1 MDALP
6 ATVTRTSTETVEV
19 KEIINAEIYNVNCS
33 FTRSLGGYFPVVK
46 KTYSFL
52 FRIIIAQLCTA
63 RLSIQCGPASQ
74 HMISPSASTGL
85 GDPSTLQPNSAAS
98 TIVLL
103 GSQASARQVRVG
115 DRRTNKRTDKQND
128 PRITAK
134 WFNRC
139 IYCVGT
145 TCVRWIFFANTYVS
159 TTTQQN
165 TATTI
170 EACRAACVG
179 NTQCNGI
186 DWVAAATIG
195 TKCKLS
201 VATSAVKKIG
211 GATGS
216 GHYDFSKNC
225 KDQGN
230 NHGRNLVC

>member
-33 FTRSLGGYFPVVK
+33 FSRSLGGYFPVVK

-74 HMISPSASTGL
+74 HMMSPSASTGL

-134 WFNRC
+134 GFNKY

-145 TCVRWIFFANTYVS
+145 TCVRWIFFDNTYVS

-165 TATTI
+165 TAMTI

-186 DWVAAATIG
+186 DWVADATIG

-216 GHYDFSKNC
+216 DHYDFSKNC
-225 KDQGN
+225 KDEGN
-230 NHGRNLVC
+230 NHCRNLEC